1 MHGDYPRSMRRAAG
15 KKLPTFSLKQS
26 KQLMNSF
33 DFLGVNYYLTLDVEN
48 SPNSVPADQRDFMGD
63 MGASIEGNLLL

>member
-1 MHGDYPRSMRRAAG
+1 
-15 KKLPTFSLKQS
+15 
-26 KQLMNSF
+26 MNSF